1 MQRMAAAA
9 SNPGQVIVFISNTG
23 RTISIVEC
31 AKLAKQAGA
40 KVIAI
45 TCKQSPLSDCA
56 DITIDCPTTENTDIF
71 TPMTSRLVHL
81 TVIDILTI
89 GVTLKKGP
97 QLQEHLRKI
106 KQSLQSTRF

>member
-1 MQRMAAAA
+1 
-9 SNPGQVIVFISNTG
+9 
-23 RTISIVEC
+23 
-31 AKLAKQAGA
+31 
-40 KVIAI
+40 
-45 TCKQSPLSDCA
+45 
-56 DITIDCPTTENTDIF
+56 IDCPTTENTDIF